1 MSTVDSFGAKGSLRV
16 GDESYDIYRL
26 SEVTGEGLDG
36 LRAELAHRFDGRLE
50 RVRLLLPY
58 DEGGKLSELYALG
71 TPIEDREDTAD
82 GVLVIA
88 RLPRRDLPRY
98 APFLIADPSESTHR
112 ESA

>member
-1 MSTVDSFGAKGSLRV
+1 VSAL
-16 GDESYDIYRL
+16 
-26 SEVTGEGLDG
+26 TGEGLDD
-36 LRAELAHRFDGRLE
+36 LRAELARRFDGRLE

-71 TPIEDREDTAD
+71 TPIENREDTPE

-88 RLPRRDLPRY
+88 RLPRRDLPRF
-98 APFLIADPSESTHR
+98 APFLIADPTEKTHR